1 MEIDIKVW
9 FKFAY
14 LDDVLFM
21 LERHHSNV
29 KWGYITSNSKIAT
42 SLGFQEDE
50 YYGYFLP
57 IKDIAHTR
65 GFESNVY
72 CKFKGF
78 EFFVHSYNVCNDKLF
93 CISPESYEAAKFF
106 GFSDGSMR
114 YEMPNLDVPLSDL
127 DEIYRKRRKL
137 DKFIFDVDPIKPIY
151 KDGKWL
157 IEPDENG
164 VYVINIKYLLTN

>member
-1 MEIDIKVW
+1 MEIDIKGW

-21 LERHHSNV
+21 LERHHSNG

-65 GFESNVY
+65 GFYSYVG
-72 CKFKGF
+72 CKYKGYKC
-78 EFFVHSYNVCNDKLF
+78 FVHSYGKNEKKF
-93 CISPESYEAAKFF
+93 CVAIPEDLALTM
-106 GFSDGSMR
+106 GIDGYRWGHETPSM
-114 YEMPNLDVPLSDL
+114 DVPLSDL
-127 DEIYRKRRKL
+127 DEIYRCREKL
-137 DKFIFDVDPIKPIY
+137 DDFIFDVDPIKPIY

-164 VYVINIKYLLTN
+164 VYVI

>member
-1 MEIDIKVW
+1 MKIEINGWTKYAFLDGVLLKVGS
-9 FKFAY
+9 Y
-14 LDDVLFM
+14 LDFG
-21 LERHHSNV
+21 
-29 KWGYITSNSKIAT
+29 WGYKTLDADFAKKYGFKKIKPDIC
-42 SLGFQEDE
+42 LNEIN
-50 YYGYFLP
+50 FLP

-72 CKFKGF
+72 CKYKGF
-78 EFFVHSYNVCNDKLF
+78 EFFVHSYNVRNDKLF

-114 YEMPNLDVPLSDL
+114 YETPSMDVPLSDL
-127 DEIYRKRRKL
+127 DEIFRSRKKIG
-137 DKFIFDVDPIKPIY
+137 DFIFDVDPIKPIY

-164 VYVINIKYLLTN
+164 VYVI

>member
-1 MEIDIKVW
+1 MEIRIIRWCNYAFLDGILLKMDTYPELGW
-9 FKFAY
+9 WYTTRNSILAEKYGFKKEFY
-14 LDDVLFM
+14 DF
-21 LERHHSNV
+21 E
-29 KWGYITSNSKIAT
+29 
-42 SLGFQEDE
+42 
-50 YYGYFLP
+50 YFLP

-72 CKFKGF
+72 CKYKGF

-114 YEMPNLDVPLSDL
+114 YETPSMDVPLSAL
-127 DEIYRKRRKL
+127 DEIFRSRKKL
-137 DKFIFDVDPIKPIY
+137 GDFIFDVDPIKPIY

-164 VYVINIKYLLTN
+164 VYVI

>member
-1 MEIDIKVW
+1 MEIKIKGVNN
-9 FKFAY
+9 FAFLKEKVFVIIDY
-14 LDDVLFM
+14 P
-21 LERHHSNV
+21 
-29 KWGYITSNSKIAT
+29 KIGWGYVTANADEAKAYGFGVITSGCGTKLN
-42 SLGFQEDE
+42 
-50 YYGYFLP
+50 FLA

-72 CKFKGF
+72 CKYKGF

-93 CISPESYEAAKFF
+93 CISPESYEAAKIF
-106 GFSDGSMR
+106 GFSDGAMR

-127 DEIYRKRRKL
+127 DEIYRKRRRL

-164 VYVINIKYLLTN
+164 VYVI